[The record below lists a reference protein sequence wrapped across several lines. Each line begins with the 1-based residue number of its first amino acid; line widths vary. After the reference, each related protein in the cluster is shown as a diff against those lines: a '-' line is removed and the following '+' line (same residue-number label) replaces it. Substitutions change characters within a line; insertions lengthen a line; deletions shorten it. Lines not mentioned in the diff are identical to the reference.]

1 MRVRG
6 GSPHVRDD
14 LGAVGDAVGGLVRLR
29 LDLAYDG
36 AGFAGWA
43 AQPGLRTVEGELTGA
58 LETVLRVPVRLTVAG
73 RTDAGVHAA
82 AQVVHLDVPLAAWR
96 AVPGRSGRRP
106 EEALLTR
113 LAGVLARQARAA
125 AEVGLT
131 GPVPRGASDVV
142 VTGARIAPEGFD
154 ARFSATERAYR
165 YRVADGGPGAGS
177 WDPGRRGSALWIPEA
192 LDVGAMR
199 RAAAP
204 LLGEHDFLG
213 YCKPR
218 EGATTIRTLKRL
230 EWSRVPG
237 GATGRD
243 GADEGLV
250 VLDVVADAFCHSM
263 VRSLVGAC
271 LAVGQGRR
279 DEDWPA
285 RILLSASRDAAAPV
299 APAHGLTLE
308 RVSYPADDELA
319 ARAERARALRTLPAP
334 CAETG

>member
-1 MRVRG
+1 MEETIGDAPLVRVR
-6 GSPHVRDD
+6 
-14 LGAVGDAVGGLVRLR
+14 LE
-29 LDLAYDG
+29 LAYDG

-43 AQPGLRTVEGELTGA
+43 AQPGLRTVEGVLTEA
-58 LETVLRVPVRLTVAG
+58 LGTVLRVPVRLTVAG

-82 AQVVHLDVPLAAWR
+82 GQVAHFDVAQEAWR
-96 AVPGRSGRRP
+96 ALPGRSDRP
-106 EEALLTR
+106 PAQALLTR
-113 LAGVLARQARAA
+113 LAGVLAREARRSAGGGGA
-125 AEVGLT
+125 GI
-131 GPVPRGASDVV
+131 VPRGTSDVV
-142 VTGARIAPEGFD
+142 VSGAREAPAGFD

-165 YRVADGGPGAGS
+165 YRIADGGPVAGAR
-177 WDPGRRGSALWIPEA
+177 DPRRRGSVLWVPEA
-192 LDVGAMR
+192 LDVDAMR

-218 EGATTIRTLKRL
+218 EGATTIRALRRL

-237 GATGRD
+237 DAVGRE
-243 GADEGLV
+243 GADAGLV

-285 RILLSASRDAAAPV
+285 RILRRASRETAAPV

-308 RVSYPADDELA
+308 RVGYPADDELA
-319 ARAERARALRTLPAP
+319 AQAERARVLRSRPALPVP

>member
-1 MRVRG
+1 MEELN
-6 GSPHVRDD
+6 GSRESI
-14 LGAVGDAVGGLVRLR
+14 GDGSLVRVR

-43 AQPGLRTVEGELTGA
+43 AQPGLRTVEGVLTEA
-58 LETVLRVPVRLTVAG
+58 LGTVLRAPVRLTVAG

-82 AQVVHLDVPLAAWR
+82 AQVAHVDVAQEAWR
-96 AVPGRSGRRP
+96 ALPGRSDRAP
-106 EEALLTR
+106 AQALLTR
-113 LAGVLARQARAA
+113 VAGVLAREARESAGGGGGGSA
-125 AEVGLT
+125 
-131 GPVPRGASDVV
+131 PRGASDVV
-142 VTGARIAPEGFD
+142 VHGVREAPQGFD

-165 YRVADGGPGAGS
+165 YRIADGGPAAGLR
-177 WDPGRRGSALWIPEA
+177 DPGRRGSVLWIPEA
-192 LDVGAMR
+192 LDVDAMR

-230 EWSRVPG
+230 EWSRVP
-237 GATGRD
+237 D
-243 GADEGLV
+243 GAPGREGADAGLV

-271 LAVGQGRR
+271 IAVGQGRR
-279 DEDWPA
+279 EEDWPA
-285 RILLSASRDAAAPV
+285 RILLRASRDAAAPV

-308 RVSYPADDELA
+308 RVAYPADEELA
-319 ARAERARALRTLPAP
+319 AQAQRARVLRSLPAEE
-334 CAETG
+334 AGH

>member
-1 MRVRG
+1 MEDSKEPNG
-6 GSPHVRDD
+6 DD
-14 LGAVGDAVGGLVRLR
+14 PLVRVR

-43 AQPGLRTVEGELTGA
+43 AQPGLRTVEGVITEA
-58 LETVLRVPVRLTVAG
+58 LGTVLRVPVRLTVAG

-82 AQVVHLDVPLAAWR
+82 AQVAHFDVAQEAWR
-96 AVPGRSGRRP
+96 SLPGRSDRAPGQ
-106 EEALLTR
+106 ALLTR
-113 LAGVLARQARAA
+113 LAGVLAREARESAA
-125 AEVGLT
+125 SGGAGT
-131 GPVPRGASDVV
+131 APRGTSDVV
-142 VTGARIAPEGFD
+142 VNGAREAPEGFD

-165 YRVADGGPGAGS
+165 YRIADGGPAAGS
-177 WDPGRRGSALWIPEA
+177 RDPGRRGSVLWIPEA

-237 GATGRD
+237 GATGRE

-319 ARAERARALRTLPAP
+319 DRAERARALRTLPAP
-334 CAETG
+334 CAETGRYHDRDRSR